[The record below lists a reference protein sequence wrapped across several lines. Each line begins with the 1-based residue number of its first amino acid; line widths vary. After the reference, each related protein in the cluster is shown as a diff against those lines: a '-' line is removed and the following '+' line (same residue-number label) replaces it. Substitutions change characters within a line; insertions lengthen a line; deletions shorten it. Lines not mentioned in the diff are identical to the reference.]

1 MVAGLVTSSHVV
13 QTGLMTNHKVPR
25 IITST
30 EVADNIKSIL
40 NERGRTLEWLAGEI
54 GIDVQ
59 TILKA
64 FSAKVPIWL
73 TIDAATVLEVAPDVL
88 VGATR

>member
-1 MVAGLVTSSHVV
+1 
-13 QTGLMTNHKVPR
+13 MTNHKVPR
-25 IITST
+25 ITSS

-40 NERGRTLEWLAGEI
+40 TERGRTLEWLAGEI

-64 FSAKVPIWL
+64 FGSKVPIWL
-73 TIDAATVLEVAPDVL
+73 TLDAANCLEVAPDVL
-88 VGATR
+88 VGASR

>member
-1 MVAGLVTSSHVV
+1 M

-25 IITST
+25 IITSS

-59 TILKA
+59 SILKA

-88 VGATR
+88 VGADR